1 MARILGLDLGSHSVK
16 AVVFESAIRGY
27 VTKAYAEVKRGEGE
41 PREALRAALRELR
54 ARPDMQADQVVVAL
68 PGTSLA
74 THPVSLPFNDP
85 KRIEATIA
93 FEVEGQLPFDLSE
106 ALFDYQVVGQKEK
119 GSELLV
125 GVVRREE
132 MAGLLELLG
141 EVKVDPRVVTHP
153 ALAYQNYYLQHPA
166 LLGRAE
172 PGKGEQAEAPVVAVV
187 DIGHERTTVA
197 IGRPGVGVELARTF
211 AGGGVN
217 LTRALASEFQISLPE
232 AQSWKESYG
241 AVGDARMGGPDA
253 ERAAGALIRGLQPVL
268 RELRPTLK
276 AFTAR
281 TRRQVESVVLCG
293 GTARL
298 PGLAEQLTKDLGL
311 PVSVLALP
319 DEARVSIPTAEQP
332 AAAQAYALALRG
344 QAAGA
349 RAPRFNLRRG
359 EFAFKG
365 GFDYVKDKL
374 GLIAS
379 YVAALL
385 LLLIASGVVR
395 NSVLSRREAQLDA
408 VLCEVTQRVLNTC
421 EKDYTRAVSML
432 RGGESPTAS
441 LPKLSAVQ
449 LLAELS
455 SRMPS
460 DAPITFDRIE
470 VYLDRIVLRGEA
482 ENSKQIDS
490 LDTALR
496 GYECFKEVKEGKVE
510 KTKDGQRVTF
520 RMDVQVQC
528 PDKDSKGEG

>member
-41 PREALRAALRELR
+41 PQEALRAVLRELR
-54 ARPDMQADQVVVAL
+54 ARPDLQADQVVVSL

-85 KRIEATIA
+85 KRIDATIA

-132 MAGLLELLG
+132 MAVLLELLG

-166 LLGRAE
+166 LLA
-172 PGKGEQAEAPVVAVV
+172 KGEPAEAPVVAVV
-187 DIGHERTTVA
+187 DIGHERTIVA

-211 AGGGVN
+211 TGGGVN
-217 LTRALASEFQISLPE
+217 LTRSLAAEFQISLPE
-232 AQSWKESYG
+232 AQNWKESYG
-241 AVGDARMGGPDA
+241 AVGNAQMGGPDA

-293 GTARL
+293 GTARM
-298 PGLAEQLTKDLGL
+298 PGLAEQFSKDLGL

-319 DEARVSIPTAEQP
+319 AEAQVSIPAPEQP

-365 GFDYVKDKL
+365 GFDYIKDKL
-374 GLIAS
+374 GLMAS

-395 NSVLSRREAQLDA
+395 NSVLARREAKLDA
-408 VLCEVTQRVLNTC
+408 VLCEVTQRVLNSC
-421 EKDYTRAVSML
+421 EKDYNRALSML
-432 RGGESPTAS
+432 RGGESPAAG
-441 LPKLSAVQ
+441 LPKVSAVQ

-455 SRMPS
+455 TRMPAE
-460 DAPITFDRIE
+460 APITFDRIE
-470 VYLDRIVLRGEA
+470 VYLDRIVLRGETDS
-482 ENSKQIDS
+482 SKQIDTLS
-490 LDTALR
+490 TALK
-496 GYECFKEVKEGKVE
+496 GYHCFKDVKEGKVE
-510 KTKDGQRVTF
+510 KTKDGQKVTF

-528 PDKDSKGEG
+528 PDDKDSGGEG

>member
-1 MARILGLDLGSHSVK
+1 MARILGLDLGSHCVK

-27 VTKAYAEVKRGEGE
+27 VTKAYAEVRRAEGE
-41 PREALRAALRELR
+41 PREALRAALRELL

-74 THPVSLPFNDP
+74 THPVALPFSDP

-106 ALFDYQVVGQKEK
+106 AVFDYQVVGQKEK

-125 GVVRREE
+125 GVARREE
-132 MAGLLELLG
+132 VAWLLQLLG
-141 EVKVDPRVVTHP
+141 EVKADPRVVTHP
-153 ALAYQNYYLQHPA
+153 GLAYQNFYLQHPA
-166 LLGRAE
+166 LLAPGE
-172 PGKGEQAEAPVVAVV
+172 PAQAPVVAVV

-217 LTRALASEFQISLPE
+217 LTRALAAEFQISLPE
-232 AQSWKESYG
+232 AQGWKESYG
-241 AVGDARMGGPDA
+241 AVGNAQMGGPDA

-276 AFTAR
+276 SFTAR
-281 TRRQVESVVLCG
+281 TRRQVDSVVLCG

-298 PGLAEQLTKDLGL
+298 PGLTEQLTKDLGL

-319 DEARVSIPTAEQP
+319 GEAQVSIPASEHP

-344 QAAGA
+344 QAPGA

-359 EFAFKG
+359 EFAFQG

-374 GLIAS
+374 GLMAS

-395 NSVLSRREAQLDA
+395 NSVLARREARLDA
-408 VLCEVTQRVLNTC
+408 VLCEVTQRTLNSC
-421 EKDYTRAVSML
+421 EKDYNRALSML
-432 RGGESPTAS
+432 RGGESPAAS
-441 LPKLSAVQ
+441 LPKVSAVQ

-455 SRMPS
+455 NRMPS

-470 VYLDRIVLRGEA
+470 VYLDRIVLRGETDS
-482 ENSKQIDS
+482 SKQID
-490 LDTALR
+490 ALASALK
-496 GYECFKEVKEGKVE
+496 GYHCFKEIKEGKVE
-510 KTKDGQRVTF
+510 KTKDGQKVTF
-520 RMDVQVQC
+520 RMDVQVEC
-528 PDKDSKGEG
+528 PGKDSGGEG